1 MEQRNL
7 IWPQSAEPVQPDQLL
22 ASHYKQLLKWAM
34 VLTRGDAGKAEEIVQ
49 EFCLYVTLTKPD
61 LNSVANLDGY
71 LYTCLRHIYLS
82 SLARTSREALHFVS
96 IEDFD
101 SFAFAVTANL
111 PGDPLQQQ
119 NDLRRICA
127 YAVWRKESSKSASY
141 FILHFFH
148 GYARR
153 EIAEMARLPISAIYN
168 KLKTARAEVRS
179 HLEQPGKLRV
189 VNRDRP
195 PEPALS
201 WSLLSSAKLFAE
213 LRQTVL
219 QARHSD
225 CLAEEELLSQ
235 YRSRSGPISCP
246 LLAHIVSCERCLA
259 LIDGDFRR
267 PTLKDREPLD
277 VFGSACQGDGQSGP
291 AQRTEADA
299 MLRAVHKRWG
309 RVHEHR
315 PKALSI
321 AINGQIIAFHDVRSE
336 HNKLSARLDN
346 PEKALFAEVFS
357 EQGVR
362 LALLPVGAPP
372 PEGPEA
378 SAQRVTLSD
387 ERWLELSLT
396 YDGLGLHSEVAYFD
410 PALAPSSIEDAM
422 PDAMEDSIED
432 DAEDLL
438 GTTPPSESLLSEPA
452 TTRSVW
458 RAIYESFTRTLG
470 VMVPSSP
477 FAWVLTLLLFA
488 GTGSYL
494 LYRHNHAPMNAAE
507 VLQESLT
514 VESASLRGQ
523 TVHQVLK
530 MEATSSDGRILQRG
544 MVDVWKDGDGRRYLR
559 RLYDAQHRMV
569 AIEWKGKSG
578 KAGKTVPLTN
588 RALAVS
594 GLWDQDLSAQAFAA
608 LGDKPPEVR
617 AIRNGHEDGYELTR
631 VGPTTA
637 HPQLISATLVL
648 DSNLQPIRQTIR
660 VHAGAQ
666 VHELRFVQA
675 NYERKPSTSVPD
687 AVFDP
692 DLEHPGRDRNLS
704 GARPRDLVEE
714 MGSAVPSAEL
724 QIAVLYQLFSLG
736 ADTGAPIEVVTTPS
750 GHIRVSGAVTDDAL
764 KQAIAAHLATLP
776 NHQLIDLKLVS
787 PRDVP
792 TQVSAAHRSHLEGA
806 SVYELGQG
814 KSAADE
820 TLRKYFQGKGL
831 TGEALA
837 TAVAQFSRDALQ
849 HAQRALQHAYD
860 LDRLSA
866 ALSSGEDNSLSAASQ
881 QQWTQ
886 MVERHASD
894 LEAELRGLDAQ
905 LAEIVPLSA
914 NLRGPMK
921 EIAAIENRTDFGR
934 AAGQLLLQARDL
946 NQQVGDFFT
955 SNAVAAGQA
964 GHDPPLSSTMD
975 TVPLRQA
982 EEMARFATKLNHSSP
997 SAMLREH
1004 GSEDGQEITGP
1015 PR

>member
-1 MEQRNL
+1 
-7 IWPQSAEPVQPDQLL
+7 
-22 ASHYKQLLKWAM
+22 
-34 VLTRGDAGKAEEIVQ
+34 
-49 EFCLYVTLTKPD
+49 
-61 LNSVANLDGY
+61 
-71 LYTCLRHIYLS
+71 
-82 SLARTSREALHFVS
+82 
-96 IEDFD
+96 
-101 SFAFAVTANL
+101 VTANL

-153 EIAEMARLPISAIYN
+153 EIAEIARLPMSAIYN
-168 KLKTARAEVRS
+168 KLKTARGEVRS
-179 HLEQPGKLRV
+179 HLEKPGKLRV

-195 PEPALS
+195 PDPALS

-225 CLAEEELLSQ
+225 CLAEEELLLQ
-235 YRSRSGPISCP
+235 YGAGAGPISCP

-259 LIDGDFRR
+259 LIDREFRR

-277 VFGSACQGDGQSGP
+277 VFGSAGQGDGHAGS
-291 AQRTEADA
+291 AQGTDADA
-299 MLRAVHKRWG
+299 MLRSVHKRWG

-321 AINGQIIAFHDVRSE
+321 AINGQIIAFHDIRAE

-387 ERWLELSLT
+387 ERWLELTLT

-410 PALAPSSIEDAM
+410 PALAPNPMEDAIGD
-422 PDAMEDSIED
+422 P
-432 DAEDLL
+432 EDLPVATV
-438 GTTPPSESLLSEPA
+438 GSAITQEVPPA
-452 TTRSVW
+452 KRS
-458 RAIYESFTRTLG
+458 RGKAFYDSFTAFLG
-470 VMVPSSP
+470 AMRPSSP
-477 FAWVLTLLLFA
+477 FAWALTLLLVA
-488 GTGSYL
+488 GVSSYL
-494 LYRHNHAPMNAAE
+494 LYRHNHATMNAAE
-507 VLQESLT
+507 VLQASLT
-514 VESASLRGQ
+514 MESASLRGQ

-530 MEATSSDGRILQRG
+530 VEATSSDGRVLQRG

-569 AIEWKGKSG
+569 TIEWKGKSG
-578 KAGKTVPLTN
+578 KAGKTAPLTN
-588 RALAVS
+588 RALAVN
-594 GLWDQDLSAQAFAA
+594 GLWDQDLSTQAFAA
-608 LGDKPPEVR
+608 LGGKAPELR
-617 AIRNGHEDGYELTR
+617 AIRNGKEAGYELTR
-631 VGPTTA
+631 VGSTAA

-648 DSNLQPIRQTIR
+648 DNKLQPIRQIIR

-666 VHELRFVQA
+666 VHELHFVQA

-692 DLEHPGRDRNLS
+692 DLEHPGRDHTLS

-714 MGSAVPSAEL
+714 MGSVAPSAEL

-736 ADTGAPIEVVTTPS
+736 ADAGAPIEVVTTPS
-750 GHIRVSGAVTDDAL
+750 GHIRISGAVADDAL
-764 KQAIAAHLATLP
+764 KQAIAGHLAMLP

-787 PRDVP
+787 PRDIP
-792 TQVSAAHRSHLEGA
+792 NQISANHRSRLEGA

-814 KSAADE
+814 KSAAEE
-820 TLRKYFQGKGL
+820 TLRKHFQAKGL
-831 TGEALA
+831 TAEALDA
-837 TAVAQFSRDALQ
+837 AIGQFSRDALQ

-866 ALSSGEDNSLSAASQ
+866 ALSSAEGDSLSAASQ

-886 MVERHASD
+886 MVEKHASD
-894 LEAELRGLDAQ
+894 LQTELRGLDAQ
-905 LAEIVPLSA
+905 LAEIVPSSG
-914 NLRGPMK
+914 NLRETRN
-921 EIAAIENRTDFGR
+921 EIAAIENRTDFSH
-934 AAGQLLLQARDL
+934 AASELLRQARGL

-964 GHDPPLSSTMD
+964 GHDPPLSTTMD
-975 TVPLRQA
+975 TVPVRQA
-982 EEMARFATKLNHSSP
+982 EEMVRFATRLNHSSS
-997 SAMLREH
+997 SAMLKDHE
-1004 GSEDGQEITGP
+1004 SGQEIIGP
-1015 PR
+1015 LR